1 VRSYIYPGDSQANV
15 LSVGVYGTFG
25 AVIAIIGAALAYRN
39 ARGSFRSYYA
49 THVYN
54 VTRRGHMRFVWASV
68 SCALLFLIDRLFFNV
83 IAIPLLALYAVAAI
97 LYGSSFVRGATGEDE

>member
-1 VRSYIYPGDSQANV
+1 
-15 LSVGVYGTFG
+15 
-25 AVIAIIGAALAYRN
+25 
-39 ARGSFRSYYA
+39 
-49 THVYN
+49 
-54 VTRRGHMRFVWASV
+54 MRFVWASV